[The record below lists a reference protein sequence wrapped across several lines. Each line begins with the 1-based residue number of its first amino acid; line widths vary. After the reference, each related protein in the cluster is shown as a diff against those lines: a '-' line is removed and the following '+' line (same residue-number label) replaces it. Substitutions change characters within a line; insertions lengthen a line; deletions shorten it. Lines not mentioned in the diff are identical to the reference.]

1 MSNTILYLECATGI
15 SGDMTVAALLDLG
28 ASKVKLLAALDS
40 LNVEGYSVTVG
51 RANSHGV
58 DACSFD
64 VELEHEHGHHH
75 EHEHEHGHH
84 HGHEA
89 LEHEH
94 PHDAHEHHHEHE
106 HEHGHHE
113 HEHGHHEHEHGHH
126 HPHVHRNLADV
137 TAILNSGDLSPHAR
151 ELALKIFGIVAE
163 AESKAHG
170 KPVDEVHFHEVGAID
185 SIVDIAAAAVC
196 LDDLGIDDVVV
207 TGLSEGTGFV
217 ECQHGLLPIPVPA
230 VANIASASGLP
241 LRILPVEGEMVTPT
255 GAAIAAAIRTRSAL
269 PGSFTIRKIG
279 LGAGKR
285 DFGMPNV
292 LRAMLIE
299 ETATADAPPAEV
311 MILETNIDDSTGET
325 LGLAMDSLLA
335 AGALDVHYIPA
346 FMKKNR
352 PAWLLRV
359 ICREADVPAMERVI
373 FTETTA
379 IGLRRL
385 PAARTCL
392 ARTVMDVTLP
402 VGSAKVKKCSFDG
415 QAFYYPEYESIK
427 ALAAASGVPF
437 ADLFRDAAETARKN
451 DER

>member
-1 MSNTILYLECATGI
+1 MSKTILFLECATGI

-40 LNVEGYSVTVG
+40 LNVEGYSVAIT

-64 VELEHEHGHHH
+64 VELEHDH
-75 EHEHEHGHH
+75 EHHDHEHGHEH
-84 HGHEA
+84 HHEQEA

-94 PHDAHEHHHEHE
+94 PHEAHEHAHHHEHE
-106 HEHGHHE
+106 HDHE
-113 HEHGHHEHEHGHH
+113 HHHGHGHH

-137 TAILNSGDLSPHAR
+137 TAILNSGELTPRAR

-170 KPVDEVHFHEVGAID
+170 KPVEEVHFHEVGAID

-196 LDDLGIDDVVV
+196 LDELGIDDVVV

-217 ECQHGLLPIPVPA
+217 ECQHGLLPVPVPA
-230 VANIASASGLP
+230 VANIAAASGLP
-241 LRILPVEGEMVTPT
+241 LRILPVQGEMVTPT
-255 GAAIAAAIRTRSAL
+255 GAAIAAAVRTRSAL
-269 PGSFTIRKIG
+269 PESFTIKKIG

-299 ETATADAPPAEV
+299 ETAAADAPPAEV
-311 MILETNIDDSTGET
+311 LILETNIDDSTGET

-335 AGALDVHYIPA
+335 AGALDVHYIPV

-359 ICREADVPAMERVI
+359 ICREADAPALERVI
-373 FTETTA
+373 FTETSS
-379 IGLRRL
+379 IGVRRL
-385 PAARTCL
+385 RAERTCL
-392 ARTVMDVTLP
+392 ARTVVDVVLP
-402 VGSAKVKKCSFDG
+402 AGPVKVKKCAFDG
-415 QAFYYPEYESIK
+415 QSFYYPEYESVK

-437 ADLFRDAAETARKN
+437 ADLFRDAAETARTN
-451 DER
+451 DGK

>member
-1 MSNTILYLECATGI
+1 MSKTILYLECATGI

-28 ASKVKLLAALDS
+28 ASKIKLLAALDS
-40 LNVEGYSVTVG
+40 LNVEGYSVSVG

-64 VELEHEHGHHH
+64 VELEHEHHH

-84 HGHEA
+84 HGHAA

-94 PHDAHEHHHEHE
+94 PHEAHEHHHKHE
-106 HEHGHHE
+106 RGHHHEHGHE
-113 HEHGHHEHEHGHH
+113 HH

-137 TAILNSGDLSPHAR
+137 TAILNSGNLTPHAR

-170 KPVDEVHFHEVGAID
+170 KPVEEVHFHEVGAID

-207 TGLSEGTGFV
+207 TALSEGTGFV

-241 LRILPVEGEMVTPT
+241 LRILPSVEGEMVTPT

-269 PGSFTIRKIG
+269 PESFTIKKIG

-299 ETATADAPPAEV
+299 ETAVADAPPAEI

-373 FTETTA
+373 FTETSS
-379 IGLRRL
+379 IGIRKL
-385 PAARTCL
+385 PAGRTCL
-392 ARTVMDVTLP
+392 ARTVVDVTLP
-402 VGSAKVKKCSFDG
+402 AGSAKVKKCNFDG
-415 QAFYYPEYESIK
+415 QTFYYPEYESIK

-437 ADLFRDAAETARKN
+437 ADLFRDAAETARAN

>member
-1 MSNTILYLECATGI
+1 MSKTILYLECATGI

-40 LNVEGYSVTVG
+40 LNVEGYSVTIT

-64 VELEHEHGHHH
+64 VELEHEHEHEHGHHH
-75 EHEHEHGHH
+75 EHEHEHEHAHDHH
-84 HGHEA
+84 CHAE

-94 PHDAHEHHHEHE
+94 PHEAHEHHHEHE
-106 HEHGHHE
+106 HEH
-113 HEHGHHEHEHGHH
+113 EHGHGHH

-137 TAILNSGDLSPHAR
+137 TAILNSGDLTPHAR

-170 KPVDEVHFHEVGAID
+170 KPVEEVHFHEVGAID

-196 LDDLGIDDVVV
+196 LDDLGINDVVV

-230 VANIASASGLP
+230 VANIAAASGLP

-269 PGSFTIRKIG
+269 PESFTIKKIG

-299 ETATADAPPAEV
+299 ETVAADAPPAEI

-325 LGLAMDSLLA
+325 LGLAMDSLFA

-359 ICREADVPAMERVI
+359 ICREADVSEMERVI
-373 FTETTA
+373 FTETSS
-379 IGLRRL
+379 IGLRKL
-385 PAARTCL
+385 PAGRTCL
-392 ARTVMDVTLP
+392 ARTVVDVTLP
-402 VGSAKVKKCSFDG
+402 AGPAKVKKCSFDG
-415 QAFYYPEYESIK
+415 RTFYYPEYESIK

>member
-1 MSNTILYLECATGI
+1 MSKTILYLECATGI

-40 LNVEGYSVTVG
+40 LNVDGYSVTIT

-64 VELEHEHGHHH
+64 VELEHEHDH
-75 EHEHEHGHH
+75 EHHDHDHGHH

-89 LEHEH
+89 LEYKIAREVHEQ
-94 PHDAHEHHHEHE
+94 EHHHEHE
-106 HEHGHHE
+106 HDHEHGHHHE
-113 HEHGHHEHEHGHH
+113 HEHSHH

-137 TAILNSGDLSPHAR
+137 TAILNSGDLTPRAR

-170 KPVDEVHFHEVGAID
+170 KPVEEVHFHEVGAID

-207 TGLSEGTGFV
+207 AGLSEGTGFV

-230 VANIASASGLP
+230 VANIASACGLP
-241 LRILPVEGEMVTPT
+241 LRILPSVEGEMVTPT
-255 GAAIAAAIRTRSAL
+255 GAAIAAAVRTRSAL
-269 PGSFTIRKIG
+269 PETFTIRKIG

-299 ETATADAPPAEV
+299 ETVAADAPPAEII
-311 MILETNIDDSTGET
+311 ILETNIDDSTGET
-325 LGLAMDSLLA
+325 LGLAMDSLLK
-335 AGALDVHYIPA
+335 AGALDVHYIPV

-359 ICREADVPAMERVI
+359 ICREANAPVLERVI
-373 FTETTA
+373 FTETSS
-379 IGLRRL
+379 IGVRRFR
-385 PAARTCL
+385 AERTCL
-392 ARTVMDVTLP
+392 ARTVVDVVLP
-402 VGSAKVKKCSFDG
+402 AGSVKVKKCTFDG
-415 QAFYYPEYESIK
+415 RAFYYPEYESVK
-427 ALAAASGVPF
+427 ALAAASCVPF

-451 DER
+451 DEE

>member
-1 MSNTILYLECATGI
+1 MNRQILFLECATGI

-28 ASKVKLLAALDS
+28 ASKIKLLAVLDS
-40 LNVEGYSVTVG
+40 LNVDGYSVSVR

-64 VELEHEHGHHH
+64 VELEHDHHDHEHAHAEAADHEHPHEAHDHGHDHHH
-75 EHEHEHGHH
+75 EHEHDHGH
-84 HGHEA
+84 
-89 LEHEH
+89 
-94 PHDAHEHHHEHE
+94 D
-106 HEHGHHE
+106 
-113 HEHGHHEHEHGHH
+113 HH

-137 TAILNSGDLSPHAR
+137 TAILNSGSLTPHAR

-163 AESKAHG
+163 AESKAHS
-170 KPVDEVHFHEVGAID
+170 KPVEEVHFHEVGAID

-207 TGLSEGTGFV
+207 VGLSEGTGFV
-217 ECQHGLLPIPVPA
+217 ECQHGLLPVPVPA
-230 VANIASASGLP
+230 VANIAAAAGLP
-241 LRILPVEGEMVTPT
+241 LRILPGVKGEMVTPT

-269 PGSFTIRKIG
+269 PESFTVKKIG

-299 ETATADAPPAEV
+299 ETVSGDAPPAEIA
-311 MILETNIDDSTGET
+311 ILETNIDDSTGET
-325 LGLAMDSLLA
+325 LGLAMESLLD
-335 AGALDVHYIPA
+335 AGALDVHYVPV

-359 ICREADVPAMERVI
+359 ICRAGDVPELERII
-373 FTETTA
+373 FTQTSS
-379 IGLRRL
+379 IGVRRIQ
-385 PAARTCL
+385 AARTCL
-392 ARTVMDVTLP
+392 ARTVVDVALP
-402 VGSAKVKKCSFDG
+402 VGTAKVKKCSFDG
-415 QAFYYPEYESIK
+415 RTFYYPEYESIK
-427 ALAAASGVPF
+427 ALAASSGVPF
-437 ADLFRDAAETARKN
+437 ADLFRDAAETAEKN

>member
-1 MSNTILYLECATGI
+1 MSKTILYLECATGI

-40 LNVEGYSVTVG
+40 LNVEGYSVSIT

-64 VELEHEHGHHH
+64 VELEHEHGH
-75 EHEHEHGHH
+75 EHH
-84 HGHEA
+84 HGHDHRHEYHHDHEA
-89 LEHEH
+89 LEHRI
-94 PHDAHEHHHEHE
+94 AHEIHEHE
-106 HEHGHHE
+106 HDHEHD
-113 HEHGHHEHEHGHH
+113 HEHGHDHGHGHH

-137 TAILNSGDLSPHAR
+137 TAILNSGNLTPHAR
-151 ELALKIFGIVAE
+151 NLALKIFGIVAE

-170 KPVDEVHFHEVGAID
+170 KPVEEVHFHEVGAID

-207 TGLSEGTGFV
+207 TALSEGTGFV

-230 VANIASASGLP
+230 VANIA
-241 LRILPVEGEMVTPT
+241 
-255 GAAIAAAIRTRSAL
+255 AAIRTRSAL
-269 PGSFTIRKIG
+269 PESFTIKKIG

-299 ETATADAPPAEV
+299 ETAAANAPPAEI

-373 FTETTA
+373 FTETSS
-379 IGLRRL
+379 IGLRKL

-392 ARTVMDVTLP
+392 ARTVVDVTLP
-402 VGSAKVKKCSFDG
+402 AGPAKVKKCAFDG
-415 QAFYYPEYESIK
+415 QTFYYPEYESIK

-437 ADLFRDAAETARKN
+437 ADLFRDAAETARAN

>member
-1 MSNTILYLECATGI
+1 MSKTILYLECATGI

-28 ASKVKLLAALDS
+28 ASKIKLLAALDS
-40 LNVEGYSVTVG
+40 LNVEGYSVTVR

-64 VELEHEHGHHH
+64 VELEHEH
-75 EHEHEHGHH
+75 EHGHEHGHH
-84 HGHEA
+84 HVHDHEA

-94 PHDAHEHHHEHE
+94 AHEAHEHHHDHGHEHHHEHD
-106 HEHGHHE
+106 HGHE
-113 HEHGHHEHEHGHH
+113 HH

-137 TAILNSGDLSPHAR
+137 TAILNSGDLTPHAR
-151 ELALKIFGIVAE
+151 ELALKIFGIVAK

-170 KPVDEVHFHEVGAID
+170 KPIDEVHFHEVGAID

-196 LDDLGIDDVVV
+196 LDELGIDDVVV

-255 GAAIAAAIRTRSAL
+255 GAAIAAAVRTRSAL
-269 PGSFTIRKIG
+269 PESFTIRKIG

-285 DFGMPNV
+285 EFGMPNV

-299 ETATADAPPAEV
+299 ETAAADAPPAEI
-311 MILETNIDDSTGET
+311 MILETNIDDSSGET

-335 AGALDVHYIPA
+335 AGALDVHYVPV

-359 ICREADVPAMERVI
+359 ICREADVSAMERVI
-373 FTETTA
+373 FTETSS
-379 IGLRRL
+379 IGLRKL
-385 PAARTCL
+385 PAGRTCL
-392 ARTVMDVTLP
+392 ARTVVDVMLP
-402 VGSAKVKKCSFDG
+402 AGSAKVKKCSFDG
-415 QAFYYPEYESIK
+415 QTFYYPEYESIK

-437 ADLFRDAAETARKN
+437 ADLFRDAAETARAN

>member
-1 MSNTILYLECATGI
+1 MSKTVLYLECATGI

-40 LNVEGYSVTVG
+40 LNVDGYSVTIT
-51 RANSHGV
+51 RAGSHGV

-64 VELEHEHGHHH
+64 VELESEHHEHGHHH
-75 EHEHEHGHH
+75 H
-84 HGHEA
+84 HEA

-94 PHDAHEHHHEHE
+94 AHEAHEHHHGHGHE
-106 HEHGHHE
+106 HVHDHE
-113 HEHGHHEHEHGHH
+113 HH

-137 TAILNSGDLSPHAR
+137 TAILNSGDLTPRAR
-151 ELALKIFGIVAE
+151 ALALKIFDIVAE

-170 KPVDEVHFHEVGAID
+170 KPVEEVHFHEVGAID

-217 ECQHGLLPIPVPA
+217 ECQHGLLPVPVPA
-230 VANIASASGLP
+230 VANIAAAAGLP
-241 LRILPVEGEMVTPT
+241 LRILPVQGEMVTPT

-269 PGSFTIRKIG
+269 PESFTIRKIG

-299 ETATADAPPAEV
+299 EPAAADAPPAEIV
-311 MILETNIDDSTGET
+311 ILETNIDDSTGET

-335 AGALDVHYIPA
+335 AGALDVHYVPV

-359 ICREADVPAMERVI
+359 ICREADAPALERVI
-373 FTETTA
+373 FTETSS
-379 IGLRRL
+379 IGVRRL
-385 PAARTCL
+385 RAARTCL
-392 ARTVMDVTLP
+392 ARTVVDVALP
-402 VGSAKVKKCSFDG
+402 AGPVKVKKCAFDG
-415 QAFYYPEYESIK
+415 RTFYYPEYESVK

-437 ADLFRDAAETARKN
+437 ADLFRDAAETARSN
-451 DER
+451 DEK

>member
-1 MSNTILYLECATGI
+1 MSKTILYLECATGI

-28 ASKVKLLAALDS
+28 ASKVKLLATLDS
-40 LNVEGYSVTVG
+40 LNVEGYSVTIT
-51 RANSHGV
+51 RASSHGV

-64 VELEHEHGHHH
+64 VELEHEHEHHHGHGHAALEHEHPHEAHDHHH

-84 HGHEA
+84 H
-89 LEHEH
+89 
-94 PHDAHEHHHEHE
+94 
-106 HEHGHHE
+106 EHGHD
-113 HEHGHHEHEHGHH
+113 HH

-137 TAILNSGDLSPHAR
+137 TAILNSGDLTPHAR

-170 KPVDEVHFHEVGAID
+170 KPVEEVHFHEVGAID

-207 TGLSEGTGFV
+207 TALSEGTGFV

-230 VANIASASGLP
+230 VANIASASGIP
-241 LRILPVEGEMVTPT
+241 RRILPSVEGEMVTPT
-255 GAAIAAAIRTRSAL
+255 GAAIAAAVRTRSAL
-269 PGSFTIRKIG
+269 PESFTIKKIG

-299 ETATADAPPAEV
+299 KTAAADAPPAEI

-373 FTETTA
+373 FTETSS
-379 IGLRRL
+379 IGLRKL
-385 PAARTCL
+385 PAGRTCL
-392 ARTVMDVTLP
+392 ARTVVDVTLP
-402 VGSAKVKKCSFDG
+402 AGTVQVKKCSFDG
-415 QAFYYPEYESIK
+415 QTFYHPEYESVK
-427 ALAAASGVPF
+427 SLAAASGVPF
-437 ADLFRDAAETARKN
+437 ADLFRDAAETARAN

>member
-1 MSNTILYLECATGI
+1 MSKPILYLECATGI
-15 SGDMTVAALLDLG
+15 SGDMTVASLLDLG

-40 LNVEGYSVTVG
+40 LNVEGYSVTIT

-64 VELEHEHGHHH
+64 VELEHEHHH
-75 EHEHEHGHH
+75 EHEHGHEHEHEHHHDHAALEHEHPHEAHEHHHGHDHEHGHH
-84 HGHEA
+84 HGH
-89 LEHEH
+89 
-94 PHDAHEHHHEHE
+94 D
-106 HEHGHHE
+106 
-113 HEHGHHEHEHGHH
+113 HH

-137 TAILNSGDLSPHAR
+137 TAILNSGNLTPHAR

-170 KPVDEVHFHEVGAID
+170 KPVEEVHFHEVGAID

-196 LDDLGIDDVVV
+196 LDDLGIDDVAV
-207 TGLSEGTGFV
+207 TALSEGTGFV

-230 VANIASASGLP
+230 VANIAAASGLP
-241 LRILPVEGEMVTPT
+241 LRILPAVEGEMVTPT

-269 PGSFTIRKIG
+269 PESFTIKKIG

-299 ETATADAPPAEV
+299 ETAAADAPPAEI

-373 FTETTA
+373 FTETSS
-379 IGLRRL
+379 IGLRKL
-385 PAARTCL
+385 PAGRTCL
-392 ARTVMDVTLP
+392 ARTVVDVALP
-402 VGSAKVKKCSFDG
+402 AGVAKVKKCSFEG
-415 QAFYYPEYESIK
+415 QRFYYPEYESIR

-437 ADLFRDAAETARKN
+437 ADLFRDAAETARAN

>member
-64 VELEHEHGHHH
+64 VELEHEH

-84 HGHEA
+84 HGHAA
-89 LEHEH
+89 LDHEH
-94 PHDAHEHHHEHE
+94 PHEAHEHHEHE

-113 HEHGHHEHEHGHH
+113 HEHEHGHEHHH

-137 TAILNSGDLSPHAR
+137 TAILNSGSLTPHAR

-170 KPVDEVHFHEVGAID
+170 KPIDEVHFHEVGAID

-255 GAAIAAAIRTRSAL
+255 GAAIVAAIRTRSAL
-269 PGSFTIRKIG
+269 PESFTIRKIG

-299 ETATADAPPAEV
+299 ETAAADAPPAEV

-359 ICREADVPAMERVI
+359 ICRE
-373 FTETTA
+373 TSA
-379 IGLRRL
+379 IGLRKL

-402 VGSAKVKKCSFDG
+402 AGPAKIKKCSFDG
-415 QAFYYPEYESIK
+415 QTFYYPEYESIK

>member
-1 MSNTILYLECATGI
+1 MSKTILYLECATGI

-40 LNVEGYSVTVG
+40 LNVEGYSVTIT

-64 VELEHEHGHHH
+64 IELEHDHHEHDH
-75 EHEHEHGHH
+75 EHEHDHYHD
-84 HGHEA
+84 HEA
-89 LEHEH
+89 LEHDH
-94 PHDAHEHHHEHE
+94 PHEVHEHEHHHEHD
-106 HEHGHHE
+106 HEHGHE
-113 HEHGHHEHEHGHH
+113 HH

-137 TAILNSGDLSPHAR
+137 TAILNSGDLTPRAR
-151 ELALKIFGIVAE
+151 ALALKIFGIVAE
-163 AESKAHG
+163 AESRAHG
-170 KPVDEVHFHEVGAID
+170 KPIEEVHFHEVGAID

-217 ECQHGLLPIPVPA
+217 ECQHGMLPIPVPA
-230 VANIASASGLP
+230 VANIAVANGLP
-241 LRILPVEGEMVTPT
+241 LRILPVQGEMVTPT

-269 PGSFTIRKIG
+269 PESFSIKKIG

-299 ETATADAPPAEV
+299 EGAASDAPPAEIV
-311 MILETNIDDSTGET
+311 ILETNIDDSTGET

-335 AGALDVHYIPA
+335 AGALDVHYIPC

-352 PAWLLRV
+352 PAWLLRA
-359 ICREADVPAMERVI
+359 ICRESDVPALERII
-373 FTETTA
+373 FTETSS
-379 IGLRRL
+379 IGVRRL
-385 PAARTCL
+385 RAGRTCL
-392 ARTVMDVTLP
+392 ARTVVDVALP
-402 VGSAKVKKCSFDG
+402 AGSVKVKKCTFDG
-415 QAFYYPEYESIK
+415 QTFYYPEYESVK
-427 ALAAASGVPF
+427 SLAAVSGVPF

-451 DER
+451 NEE

>member
-1 MSNTILYLECATGI
+1 MSKPVLYLECATGI

-28 ASKVKLLAALDS
+28 ASKTKLLAALDS
-40 LNVEGYSVTVG
+40 LNVEGYSVTVS

-58 DACSFD
+58 EACSFD
-64 VELEHEHGHHH
+64 VELEQ
-75 EHEHEHGHH
+75 
-84 HGHEA
+84 
-89 LEHEH
+89 
-94 PHDAHEHHHEHE
+94 EHHHEHDG
-106 HEHGHHE
+106 HEHHHS
-113 HEHGHHEHEHGHH
+113 HEACGQDHPQEACDHGHDHGHGHGHH

-137 TAILNSGDLSPHAR
+137 TAILNSGELAPHAR

-170 KPVDEVHFHEVGAID
+170 KPVEEVHFHEVGAID

-207 TGLSEGTGFV
+207 TGLSEGSGFV
-217 ECQHGLLPIPVPA
+217 ECQHGLLPVPVPA
-230 VANIASASGLP
+230 VSNIVAANRLP
-241 LRILPVEGEMVTPT
+241 LRILPVRGEMVTPT
-255 GAAIAAAIRTRSAL
+255 GAAIAAAVRTRSAL
-269 PGSFTIRKIG
+269 PESFTIQKIG
-279 LGAGKR
+279 IGAGKR

-299 ETATADAPPAEV
+299 ETSAADAPPAEV
-311 MILETNIDDSTGET
+311 LILETNIDDSTGET
-325 LGLAMDSLLA
+325 LGMAMESLLKS
-335 AGALDVHYIPA
+335 GALDVHYVPV

-359 ICREADVPAMERVI
+359 ICREADAPVLERVI
-373 FTETTA
+373 FSETSS
-379 IGLRRL
+379 IGVRRIR
-385 PAARTCL
+385 AGRTCL

-402 VGSAKVKKCSFDG
+402 AGPAKIKKCSFDG

-427 ALAAASGVPF
+427 ALAAASGASF

-451 DER
+451 DEK

>member
-1 MSNTILYLECATGI
+1 MSKPVLYLECATGI

-28 ASKVKLLAALDS
+28 ASRIKLLAALES
-40 LNVEGYSVTVG
+40 LNVGGYSVSVG
-51 RANSHGV
+51 RANSHGI

-75 EHEHEHGHH
+75 E
-84 HGHEA
+84 A

-94 PHDAHEHHHEHE
+94 PQEAHEHHHGHDHEHHHEH
-106 HEHGHHE
+106 G
-113 HEHGHHEHEHGHH
+113 GR
-126 HPHVHRNLADV
+126 PHVHRNLADV
-137 TAILNSGDLSPHAR
+137 TAILNSGRLTPRAR

-170 KPVDEVHFHEVGAID
+170 KPVEEVHFHEVGAID

-207 TGLSEGTGFV
+207 TGLNEGSGFV
-217 ECQHGLLPIPVPA
+217 ECQHGLLPVPVPA
-230 VANIASASGLP
+230 VANIAAACGLP
-241 LRILPVEGEMVTPT
+241 LRILPVQGEMVTPT
-255 GAAIAAAIRTRSAL
+255 GAAIAAAVRTRSTL
-269 PGSFTIRKIG
+269 PESFTIKRIG

-299 ETATADAPPAEV
+299 ETAAADAPPAEI

-325 LGLAMDSLLA
+325 LGLAMGSLLE
-335 AGALDVHYIPA
+335 AGALDVHYVPV

-352 PAWLLRV
+352 PAWLLRA
-359 ICREADVPAMERVI
+359 ICREADVPVLERVI
-373 FTETTA
+373 FTETSS
-379 IGLRRL
+379 IGIRRL
-385 PAARTCL
+385 RAGRTCL
-392 ARTVMDVTLP
+392 ARTVVDVTLP
-402 VGSAKVKKCSFDG
+402 AGLVRVKKCSFDD
-415 QAFYYPEYESIK
+415 QTFYYPEYESIK

-437 ADLFRDAAETARKN
+437 SELFRDAAETAKAN
-451 DER
+451 DEK

>member
-1 MSNTILYLECATGI
+1 MNKQILYLECATGI

-28 ASKVKLLAALDS
+28 ASKIKLLAALES
-40 LNVEGYSVTVG
+40 LNVDGYSVSVG

-64 VELEHEHGHHH
+64 VELEHEHHHD
-75 EHEHEHGHH
+75 HEHEHGA
-84 HGHEA
+84 A

-94 PHDAHEHHHEHE
+94 HHEAHEHEHHHEHE
-106 HEHGHHE
+106 HEHEHE
-113 HEHGHHEHEHGHH
+113 HHHGHHEHH
-126 HPHVHRNLADV
+126 HPHEHRNLADV
-137 TAILNSGDLSPHAR
+137 TAILNSGSLTPHAR

-170 KPVDEVHFHEVGAID
+170 KPVEEVHFHEVGAID
-185 SIVDIAAAAVC
+185 SIVDIAGAAVC
-196 LDDLGIDDVVV
+196 LDDLGIDDVIVS
-207 TGLSEGTGFV
+207 GLSEGTGFV

-230 VANIASASGLP
+230 VANIAAAHGLP
-241 LRILPVEGEMVTPT
+241 LRILSGVEGEMVTPT
-255 GAAIAAAIRTRSAL
+255 GAAIVAAIRTRSAL
-269 PGSFTIRKIG
+269 PESFTIAKIG

-299 ETATADAPPAEV
+299 ETARTDAPPSE
-311 MILETNIDDSTGET
+311 ITIIETNIDDSTGET
-325 LGLAMDSLLA
+325 LGLAMESLLD
-335 AGALDVHYIPA
+335 AGALDVHYVPV

-359 ICREADVPAMERVI
+359 ICRGADVSALERVI
-373 FTETTA
+373 FTQTSS
-379 IGLRRL
+379 IGVRRL
-385 PAARTCL
+385 HAERTCL
-392 ARTVMDVTLP
+392 ARTAVDAALP
-402 VGSAKVKKCSFDG
+402 AGTVKVKKCSFDG
-415 QAFYYPEYESIK
+415 QTFYYPEYESVK

-451 DER
+451 DGN

>member
-1 MSNTILYLECATGI
+1 MNKQILFLECATGI

-28 ASKVKLLAALDS
+28 ASKIKLLAALDS
-40 LNVEGYSVTVG
+40 LNVDGYSVSIS

-64 VELEHEHGHHH
+64 VELEHEHHH
-75 EHEHEHGHH
+75 EHEHEAAAEHDHH
-84 HGHEA
+84 HEA
-89 LEHEH
+89 HDHEH
-94 PHDAHEHHHEHE
+94 KHHHEHD
-106 HEHGHHE
+106 HGHE
-113 HEHGHHEHEHGHH
+113 HH

-137 TAILNSGDLSPHAR
+137 TAILNSGSLSPHAR
-151 ELALKIFGIVAE
+151 ELALRIFGIVAE

-170 KPVDEVHFHEVGAID
+170 KPVEEVHFHEVGAID

-196 LDDLGIDDVVV
+196 LDNLGIDDVAV

-217 ECQHGLLPIPVPA
+217 ECQHGLLPVPVPA
-230 VANIASASGLP
+230 VTNIAAAAGLP
-241 LRILPVEGEMVTPT
+241 LRILPGVQGEMVTPT

-269 PGSFTIRKIG
+269 PESFTIRKIG

-299 ETATADAPPAEV
+299 ETASGDAPPGGIA
-311 MILETNIDDSTGET
+311 ILETNIDDSTGET
-325 LGLAMDSLLA
+325 LGLAMESLLE
-335 AGALDVHYIPA
+335 AGALDVHYIPV

-359 ICREADVPAMERVI
+359 ICRNADIPALEQII
-373 FTETTA
+373 FTQTSS
-379 IGLRRL
+379 IGVRRI
-385 PAARTCL
+385 PAVRTCL
-392 ARTVMDVTLP
+392 ARTVVEVTLP
-402 VGSAKVKKCSFDG
+402 AGLAKVKKCSFDG
-415 QAFYYPEYESIK
+415 RTFYYPEYESIK
-427 ALAAASGVPF
+427 ALAASSGVPF
-437 ADLFRDAAETARKN
+437 ADLFRDAAETAEKN

>member
-40 LNVEGYSVTVG
+40 LNVEGYSVSVG

-64 VELEHEHGHHH
+64 VELEHEHEHH
-75 EHEHEHGHH
+75 EHEHHEHEHQHGHT
-84 HGHEA
+84 E

-94 PHDAHEHHHEHE
+94 PHEAHDHHHG
-106 HEHGHHE
+106 HG
-113 HEHGHHEHEHGHH
+113 HEHGHH

-137 TAILNSGDLSPHAR
+137 TAILNSGDLTPHAR

-163 AESKAHG
+163 AESRAHG
-170 KPVDEVHFHEVGAID
+170 KPIDEVHFHEVGAID

-269 PGSFTIRKIG
+269 PGSFTIKKIG
-279 LGAGKR
+279 LGTGKR

-299 ETATADAPPAEV
+299 ETAAADAPPAEI

-373 FTETTA
+373 FTETSS
-379 IGLRRL
+379 IGLRKL

-402 VGSAKVKKCSFDG
+402 AGPAKVKKCTFDG
-415 QAFYYPEYESIK
+415 QTFYYPEYESIK

>member
-1 MSNTILYLECATGI
+1 MSKTILYLECATGI

-28 ASKVKLLAALDS
+28 ASKIKLLAVLDS
-40 LNVEGYSVTVG
+40 LNVEGYSVTVT
-51 RANSHGV
+51 RANSHGI

-64 VELEHEHGHHH
+64 VELEQDRHHGHHH
-75 EHEHEHGHH
+75 EHEALDHGHP
-84 HGHEA
+84 HE
-89 LEHEH
+89 
-94 PHDAHEHHHEHE
+94 AHEHHHGHGHEHD
-106 HEHGHHE
+106 HEHGHE
-113 HEHGHHEHEHGHH
+113 HH

-137 TAILNSGDLSPHAR
+137 TSILNGGDLTPRAR

-163 AESKAHG
+163 AESRAHG
-170 KPVDEVHFHEVGAID
+170 KPVEEVHFHEVGAID

-217 ECQHGLLPIPVPA
+217 ECQHGLLPVPVPA
-230 VANIASASGLP
+230 VANIAAAYGLP
-241 LRILPVEGEMVTPT
+241 LRILPVQGEMVTPT

-269 PGSFTIRKIG
+269 PESFTVRKIG

-299 ETATADAPPAEV
+299 ETAAADAPPAEV

-325 LGLAMDSLLA
+325 LGLAMESLLDS
-335 AGALDVHYIPA
+335 GALDVHYVPV

-359 ICREADVPAMERVI
+359 ICREADAPALERVI
-373 FTETTA
+373 FTGTSTTG
-379 IGLRRL
+379 IRRIR
-385 PAARTCL
+385 AGRSCL
-392 ARTVMDVTLP
+392 ARSVVDVALP
-402 VGSAKVKKCSFDG
+402 AGSAKVKKCTFDG
-415 QAFYYPEYESIK
+415 QTFYYPEYESIK

-437 ADLFRDAAETARKN
+437 ADLFRAAAETARKN